1 MEQEKQNK
9 PVRDRRKFLLVLPLL
24 VLPFISLGFY
34 ALGGGKGIQGLSG
47 KDAIGL
53 NATLPDAPG
62 QDKEMLDKMSF
73 YDQAEKDSIRRMEL
87 ARQDPYYL
95 SFEQS
100 KELQGQDNFANDY
113 MGMRGMNTNSYQNPN
128 EEKVYSKLSQLN
140 KVLADADREA
150 WQQNNEGSN
159 TQSYSK
165 ADPEMRGD
173 IDRLEQMMQS
183 MQSGQ
188 GQADPEMAH
197 INSVLENVLDIQHP
211 ERVQE
216 RLKQQSKDN
225 TGQVFAVAATLAQTP
240 ISLLDNRSVKEYS
253 EEYQDEKKVD
263 NRFFGLDG
271 ITDIDD
277 ELTSIAA
284 VVHETQTLVSGATVK
299 LRLTQDVFISG
310 RLIPKDHFIYG
321 TVALQGER
329 LQVQVES
336 IRYEQSLFP
345 VKLFVHDMDGLPG
358 IHIPGAITRD
368 VAKQSGDQAIQGIS
382 LGTMNPSIGAQ
393 AASAG
398 IELGRNL
405 LSKKIK
411 LIKVEVKAGY
421 KVLLRDGKKK
431 DQ

>member
-1 MEQEKQNK
+1 MEQQEQNK
-9 PVRDRRKFLLVLPLL
+9 TVRDGRKFLLVLPLL
-24 VLPFISLGFY
+24 IIPFITLGFY
-34 ALGGGKGIQGLSG
+34 ALGGGRGNAGLSG
-47 KDAIGL
+47 KDAVGL
-53 NATLPDAPG
+53 NATLPDALG
-62 QDKEMLDKMSF
+62 HDKEMLDKMSF
-73 YDQAEKDSIRRMEL
+73 YDQAEKDSIRLMEL
-87 ARQDPYYL
+87 ARLDPYYL

-100 KELQGQDNFANDY
+100 KQLHGQGEYVNNHT
-113 MGMRGMNTNSYQNPN
+113 GLEGMNSNSYRNPN
-128 EEKVYSKLSQLN
+128 EEKVYGKLAQLD
-140 KVLADADREA
+140 KVLADADRQD
-150 WQQNNEGSN
+150 WQQDNARSA
-159 TQSYSK
+159 TRSYGN
-165 ADPEMRGD
+165 ADPELRGD
-173 IDRLEQMMQS
+173 IERLEQMMLS
-183 MQSGQ
+183 MQSGP

-216 RLKQQSKDN
+216 RLKQQSKEN
-225 TGQVFAVAATLAQTP
+225 TGQVFAVAATLAKTP
-240 ISLLDNRSVKEYS
+240 ISLLDNKSVKEYS
-253 EEYQDEKKVD
+253 EDYQDAKKVD

-271 ITDIDD
+271 VSDTDD
-277 ELTSIAA
+277 ELSGIAA

-310 RLIPKDHFIYG
+310 RLIPKDNFIYG

-336 IRYEQSLFP
+336 IRHGQSLFP
-345 VKLFVHDMDGLPG
+345 VKLFVHDMDGLSG

-368 VAKQSGDQAIQGIS
+368 VAKQSGDQAIQGINM
-382 LGTMNPSIGAQ
+382 GTMNPSIGAQ